1 MPLPIVGL
9 IWGSVVS
16 LAPFIVVNVLKAIGF
31 GLISFTGMTLALNQ
45 LESWVWSN
53 YNGLGSDLFQ
63 VLSLLDVDTGV
74 SMVFTAY
81 TTRFSISRVYGAVHQ
96 VWRKPGTGFIA

>member
-1 MPLPIVGL
+1 MPVPVLGL
-9 IWGSVVS
+9 IWMS
-16 LAPFIVVNVLKAIGF
+16 LIGTIPFIVVNVLKAIGF

-45 LESWVWSN
+45 LESWVFAN
-53 YNGLGSDLFQ
+53 YNGLSSDLFQ
-63 VLSLLDVDTGV
+63 MLSILDIDTGI

-81 TTRFSISRVYGAVHQ
+81 TTRFSIARIYGAVHS